1 MIAFNVIFT
10 AETLR
15 RREKLRN
22 RRVGADTVRR
32 RYEREKRETDSIETL
47 VSLSFLGVSASRR

>member
-10 AETLR
+10 GETLR
-15 RREKLRN
+15 RREELRN
-22 RRVGADTVRR
+22 WRVGADTVRR

-47 VSLSFLGVSASRR
+47 VSLSFLRVSASRR

>member
-15 RREKLRN
+15 RREELRN
-22 RRVGADTVRR
+22 WRVGADTVRR
-32 RYEREKRETDSIETL
+32 RYEREKREADSTETL
-47 VSLSFLGVSASRR
+47 VSLSFLGASASLR